1 MVYKNL
7 KISNFRGISQ
17 LELSDFSRINV
28 LLGRNSSGKSS
39 ILEAIFLLSGSNTPN
54 LTLNVDLFRNLR
66 HDAANDF
73 TFLFNKLD
81 YNNKPEFS
89 ADLFKNNGNKKL
101 SINPKSKFKKEINI
115 SESKQLL
122 SATSEDTSNK
132 FNSDAIDTLEL
143 KTELKYK
150 NTQTIRSTSEISFQL
165 ETNTG
170 AATFPFKKDDKYK
183 EDFIA
188 LFDGTFDL
196 NSNELY
202 NRLDK
207 IIIDKRKDEVIKGL
221 KFIDNKI
228 VDISLGKGNMIY
240 VDLGDDFAKLVPINL
255 LGDGAKK
262 ITRII
267 LNLNAVKNGVLL
279 IDEIDNGLHFSV
291 LQEVWK
297 IIIKLSIEFDVQV
310 FVTTH
315 SKETLESLNSVF
327 NQLESVNDKNLISC
341 YTISKNNKDQITSF
355 RYDANSLGDSIKR
368 NLEIRG
374 EY

>member
-7 KISNFRGISQ
+7 KISNFRGIKH

-39 ILEAIFLLSGSNTPN
+39 ILEAIFLLSGSSTPN

-66 HDAANDF
+66 HDSANDF

-81 YNNKPEFS
+81 YENKPEFS
-89 ADLFKNNGNKKL
+89 ADLFKNNGNKKFL
-101 SINPKSKFKKEINI
+101 INPKSKSKKEINI
-115 SESKQLL
+115 SEPKQIL
-122 SATSEDTSNK
+122 SATSEDSSYK
-132 FNSDAIDTLEL
+132 INSDSIDTLEL
-143 KTELKYK
+143 KTELKFK
-150 NTQTIRSTSEISFQL
+150 NAKTIFSTSEISFQL
-165 ETNTG
+165 EKNTG
-170 AATFPFKKDDKYK
+170 AATFQFKNDDKIK

-196 NSNELY
+196 NSNDLY

-207 IIIDKRKDEVIKGL
+207 VIIDKRKDEVINGL
-221 KFIDNKI
+221 KIIDNKI
-228 VDISLGKGNMIY
+228 IDISLGKGNMIY
-240 VDLGDDFAKLVPINL
+240 VDLGKEFSKLVPINL

-262 ITRII
+262 ITKII
-267 LNLNAVKNGVLL
+267 LNLNTVKNGVLL

-291 LQEVWK
+291 LEEVWK
-297 IIIKLSIEFDVQV
+297 IIIQLSIQFDVQV

-315 SKETLESLNSVF
+315 SKETLESLNSVYKKMVE
-327 NQLESVNDKNLISC
+327 NKDKKLISC

-355 RYDANSLGDSIKR
+355 RYDADSLADSIQQ
-368 NLEIRG
+368 NMEIRG